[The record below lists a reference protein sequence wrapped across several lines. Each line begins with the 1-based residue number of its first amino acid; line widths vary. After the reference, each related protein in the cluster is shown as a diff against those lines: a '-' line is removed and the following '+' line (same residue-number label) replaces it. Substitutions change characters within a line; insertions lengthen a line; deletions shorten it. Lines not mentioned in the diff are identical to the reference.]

1 MTRKYIVLMKEKST
15 AQVKSEKLMFVAF
28 AQAKYGLNSEQ
39 LVVFGLPSQLR
50 SLLPEGT
57 ERCSSSQRAP
67 HNLETNNDAHN
78 IEILK
83 FK

>member
-1 MTRKYIVLMKEKST
+1 MRNSCLLPLLNT
-15 AQVKSEKLMFVAF
+15 
-28 AQAKYGLNSEQ
+28 KYGLNSKQ